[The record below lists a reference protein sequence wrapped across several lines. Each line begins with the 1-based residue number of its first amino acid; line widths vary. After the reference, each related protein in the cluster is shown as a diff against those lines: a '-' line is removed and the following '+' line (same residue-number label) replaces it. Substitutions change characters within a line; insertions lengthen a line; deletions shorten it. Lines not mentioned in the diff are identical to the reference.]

1 MSSPF
6 DLDRAI
12 EALRVSHEDDAGP
25 DGDATRWRIRESLD
39 HARVVRGRMIA
50 TLVVFCVLGTGGVS
64 WAYLSGRLEGVWPWI
79 VKVTGGDRA
88 EAPKP
93 KPPIARVASSAPAVP
108 ADPSVR
114 VTPGEPVD
122 QIVAAAEP
130 IAPLD
135 TPLPQILPAAPVAPA
150 PPAEAVAS
158 AEPARVAAPARA
170 TAPSRK
176 PDRAAADRTT
186 PDRTADRVTAED
198 PLLAAKPAPLA
209 PAAEPAPALAADAP
223 DLYRAAHQIHFHDNE
238 PARALAAWDA
248 YLASQPSGRFAVE
261 ARYNRAMSLI
271 RLRRYRDAVTALE
284 PFARGDVLPA
294 GYRQSEAQRLSERLN
309 RAISSAANSK

>member
-25 DGDATRWRIRESLD
+25 DGDDTRWRIRESLD

-93 KPPIARVASSAPAVP
+93 KPQLARVAPATPAAPAT
-108 ADPSVR
+108 PSVR

-130 IAPLD
+130 IAPIH
-135 TPLPQILPAAPVAPA
+135 TPLPQILPAAPVAP
-150 PPAEAVAS
+150 PVEAVAS
-158 AEPARVAAPARA
+158 AEPARVAAPAR
-170 TAPSRK
+170 TPSRK
-176 PDRAAADRTT
+176 PDRATTDRTVDRAADRQ
-186 PDRTADRVTAED
+186 
-198 PLLAAKPAPLA
+198 LLDAKPAPLA
-209 PAAEPAPALAADAP
+209 PAAVEPAPALAADAP

-238 PARALAAWDA
+238 PTRALAAWDA

-271 RLRRYRDAVTALE
+271 RLRRYRDALTALE

-294 GYRQSEAQRLSERLN
+294 GYRQSEAQRLSERLS